1 MYTLMPKKAGENKV
15 KGETNYMSG
24 TNSNPFAEI
33 VERFGDVVTKAV
45 AYTLHSQAR
54 GRWYVSSTFD
64 GRVDNDEIEELT
76 HEVLMLLPKAFE
88 RFRGEAK
95 PETYISTI
103 ARNHVMR
110 VLKRR
115 AKEARRRLHMPAHL
129 QAEGISEAHWL
140 DNLYAVNSTE
150 ETFEESLANQESDQ
164 QAITSFEAMV
174 QAAGLTTEQAE
185 VLRLRRSGWSDPDI
199 AHYMNSSQGTVRKR
213 YFDAKTKLRAIY
225 MADPRWGE

>member
-1 MYTLMPKKAGENKV
+1 MTPKKAGENEV
-15 KGETNYMSG
+15 KGEINYMSG
-24 TNSNPFAEI
+24 TNPNPFAEI

-54 GRWYVSSTFD
+54 GRWYVSSTFS
-64 GRVDNDEIEELT
+64 GRVDSDEIEELT
-76 HEVLMLLPKAFE
+76 HEVLMLLPKAIE

-95 PETYISTI
+95 AETYVSTI

-110 VLKRR
+110 VLKKR

-129 QAEGISEAHWL
+129 QDSGISEAHWL
-140 DNLYAVNSTE
+140 DNLHAVNSTE
-150 ETFEESLANQESDQ
+150 ESFEETLANKEADQ
-164 QAITSFEAMV
+164 QALRSFNEMAR
-174 QAAGLTTEQAE
+174 AAGLTKEQAE
-185 VLRLRRSGWSDPDI
+185 VFRLRRSGWSDPDI
-199 AHYMNSSQGTVRKR
+199 AHYLKCSQGTVRKR

>member
-1 MYTLMPKKAGENKV
+1 MTPKRAGEYEV
-15 KGETNYMSG
+15 KGETNYMAG

-54 GRWYVSSTFD
+54 TRWYVSSTFN
-64 GRVDNDEIEELT
+64 GRIDSDEVEELT
-76 HEVLMLLPKAFE
+76 HEVLMLLPKAIE

-95 PETYISTI
+95 AETYVSTI

-110 VLKRR
+110 VLKKR

-129 QAEGISEAHWL
+129 QAEGVSEALWL
-140 DNLYAVNSTE
+140 DNLHAAHSTE
-150 ETFEESLANQESDQ
+150 ESFEESLANQESDQ
-164 QAITSFEAMV
+164 QALRSFDEMAK
-174 QAAGLTTEQAE
+174 AAGLTKEQAE
-185 VLRLRRSGWSDPDI
+185 VFRLRRSGWSDMEI
-199 AHYMNSSQGTVRKR
+199 AVYMNSSQGTVRKR